1 MNHPHTGHSLTCPTN
16 LRQGR
21 SAATSDLNA
30 HATRLL
36 ALGFNAVRLPFSFAR
51 LLDAAA
57 PTPVVSTCTA
67 ASPVQLQV
75 RSLSLK
81 DTQGLQSSRVY

>member
-1 MNHPHTGHSLTCPTN
+1 M
-16 LRQGR
+16 RQGR

-57 PTPVVSTCTA
+57 PAPVVSTCTA
-67 ASPVQLQV
+67 ASPMQLQV
-75 RSLSLK
+75 HGPLYRRQSGSAEC
-81 DTQGLQSSRVY
+81 QGIAINRLPVV